1 MQQLTEVVSN
11 KVMSKMDE
19 KLKAWSD
26 SAITQMID
34 KMESTLER
42 SASKAVESTRK
53 KLKLDNPDLKKEG
66 NKSQFK
72 YNNEVLEEIERA
84 ESELIRGDGDAS
96 LAHLKKGKKI
106 INKRQKLVK
115 LADREEGG
123 WRFVNKYEQDNLASD
138 SEDDEKKIKKAR
150 KECEVEKAKTQSKRS
165 AFVSDSTQGYRQSN
179 RVPGTDFRRD
189 RYERACHKCNQHG
202 LAYDFPDVAKQ

>member
-1 MQQLTEVVSN
+1 MVVPDNSAVQQLTEVVSN
-11 KVMSKMDE
+11 N
-19 KLKAWSD
+19 
-26 SAITQMID
+26 
-34 KMESTLER
+34 ER

-53 KLKLDNPDLKKEG
+53 KLKLDNPDLRKEE

-123 WRFVNKYEQDNLASD
+123 WRFVNKYEQDDLASD
-138 SEDDEKKIKKAR
+138 SDDEK
-150 KECEVEKAKTQSKRS
+150 
-165 AFVSDSTQGYRQSN
+165 
-179 RVPGTDFRRD
+179 RVPGGESKDT
-189 RYERACHKCNQHG
+189 E
-202 LAYDFPDVAKQ
+202 